1 MVEMVVGGVA
11 DVVDVVDEVVAVEV
25 DGKEVGLMMVMY
37 CGKVV
42 EEEQRKVVVVDV
54 VVVVVVVVDGPLP
67 QLNVS
72 FYPLFFNRLIY

>member
-1 MVEMVVGGVA
+1 VVEMVVGGVA

-42 EEEQRKVVVVDV
+42 EEEQRTV
-54 VVVVVVVVDGPLP
+54 VVVVVGDGPLP

-72 FYPLFFNRLIY
+72 FYPLFFCFG